1 MSDEDHK
8 LTPRE
13 LQDIMNMDPEVEDN
27 ESGSNGYFGHD
38 DETVMAPPEDVDSV
52 KEEDSSTLDLY
63 GWSCSD
69 LTLPTVPMLD

>member
-1 MSDEDHK
+1 
-8 LTPRE
+8 
-13 LQDIMNMDPEVEDN
+13 MNMDPEVEDN
-27 ESGSNGYFGHD
+27 ESGSNGDFGRD

-63 GWSCSD
+63 GWSYSD